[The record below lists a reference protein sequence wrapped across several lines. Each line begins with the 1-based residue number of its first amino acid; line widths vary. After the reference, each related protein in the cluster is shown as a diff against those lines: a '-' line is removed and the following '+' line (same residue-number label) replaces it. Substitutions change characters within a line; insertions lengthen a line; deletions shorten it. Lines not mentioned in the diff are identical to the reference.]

1 MEKQTMPTTTQF
13 ESFNEK
19 YGFYVEVHGQAP
31 LTLNTEG
38 RIALGQAEDL
48 EESGRS
54 CCTLYLGDD
63 HKATFEAIKY
73 SDDLFLDLIRLL
85 HDKSVEEALKLLE
98 SDEFPYS
105 VDI

>member
-1 MEKQTMPTTTQF
+1 MEKQTMPTATQF

-19 YGFYVEVHGQAP
+19 YRFYVEVHGQAP
-31 LTLNTEG
+31 LTLNAEG
-38 RIALGQAEDL
+38 GIALGEAEDL
-48 EESGRS
+48 DDYGRS
-54 CCTLYLGDD
+54 HCTLYLGDD
-63 HKATFEAIKY
+63 HKVNFEAVKY